1 MTEII
6 ETKNYKKILIKTAI
20 IIGIYLGMKFLLPIV
35 WPFVIAFFVVAFLY
49 PYIQRVT
56 KKTHINT
63 GVLTASI
70 LVLILLPVVMIC
82 ILLCSKILASLGSL
96 ISQIGGMQRDL
107 ESQIGQCC
115 TFLEAGLGIEADAI
129 EYFILDKISLCTAAL
144 QKNATPFFMGK
155 SVSYMVCM
163 ASAFAGILITLIA
176 IVLLMKD
183 YGEIWKIIRKYAFII
198 KVYEILWKV
207 GHLVFIFLRAQLVI
221 MVVTALIAGGGFLM
235 LGIKNVVTMAILTSF
250 LDLLPFI
257 GTGIIMVPL
266 ALWHLL
272 QGKLIQAGGF
282 ILLYAI
288 CAFAREYL
296 EPKLIG
302 KKLGIYPIGILF
314 SIYVGIKLF
323 GFIGIILG
331 PVMMLLVLEVVQ
343 LRVE

>member
-1 MTEII
+1 
-6 ETKNYKKILIKTAI
+6 
-20 IIGIYLGMKFLLPIV
+20 
-35 WPFVIAFFVVAFLY
+35 
-49 PYIQRVT
+49 
-56 KKTHINT
+56 
-63 GVLTASI
+63 
-70 LVLILLPVVMIC
+70 
-82 ILLCSKILASLGSL
+82 
-96 ISQIGGMQRDL
+96 
-107 ESQIGQCC
+107 
-115 TFLEAGLGIEADAI
+115 
-129 EYFILDKISLCTAAL
+129 
-144 QKNATPFFMGK
+144 
-155 SVSYMVCM
+155 
-163 ASAFAGILITLIA
+163 
-176 IVLLMKD
+176 MKD